1 MGILRKLKHRMI
13 KTIRATQLDSKKKSS
28 RQRIR
33 KTNLLL
39 LSIAV
44 IFGISWLP
52 LNILNILMDVMKWDD
67 SATFRIIFAICHMI
81 GMSSACSNPLLYGWL
96 NENFKKEFVDIFSSC
111 NPRSRPRSMS
121 ADIDADASSFHPKSR
136 KVVLELNITP

>member
-1 MGILRKLKHRMI
+1 MGILRKLKHRMV

-44 IFGISWLP
+44 IFGVSWLP

-67 SATFRIIFAICHMI
+67 SATFRISFAICHMI

-96 NENFKKEFVDIFSSC
+96 NENFKKEFVDIFTHC
-111 NPRSRPRSMS
+111 NSRSRSRAMS
-121 ADIDADASSFHPKSR
+121 ADIDAEASSFHPKSR
-136 KVVLELNITP
+136 KVVLELNVTP

>member
-1 MGILRKLKHRMI
+1 MGILRKLKIRMV
-13 KTIRATQLDSKKKSS
+13 KTIRSTQLDSKKKSS

-33 KTNLLL
+33 KTNVLL

-67 SATFRIIFAICHMI
+67 SATYRISFAICHMI

-96 NENFKKEFVDIFSSC
+96 NENFKKEFVDIFSTCS
-111 NPRSRPRSMS
+111 PRSRRAMS
-121 ADIDADASSFHPKSR
+121 YDINAEASSIRPKTR

>member
-1 MGILRKLKHRMI
+1 MGILRKLKHRMV
-13 KTIRATQLDSKKKSS
+13 KAIRSTTLDSKKKSN

-33 KTNLLL
+33 KTNVLL

-67 SATFRIIFAICHMI
+67 SATFRISFAICHMI
-81 GMSSACSNPLLYGWL
+81 GMSSACSNPMLYGWL

-111 NPRSRPRSMS
+111 SPQSRRSLSLDMNGE
-121 ADIDADASSFHPKSR
+121 ASSMRPTTR
-136 KVVLELNITP
+136 RVILELNVTP

>member
-1 MGILRKLKHRMI
+1 MGILRKLKHRMV
-13 KTIRATQLDSKKKSS
+13 KSIRATQLDSKKKSN

-39 LSIAV
+39 LSVAV

-52 LNILNILMDVMKWDD
+52 LNILNILSDVMKWED
-67 SATFRIIFAICHMI
+67 SPTFRISFAICHMI

-96 NENFKKEFVDIFSSC
+96 NENFKKEFVDIFRNCRPGS
-111 NPRSRPRSMS
+111 RSRTMS
-121 ADIDADASSFHPKSR
+121 VDVDADASSIHPKSR
-136 KVVLELNITP
+136 KVVLELNFTP

>member
-1 MGILRKLKHRMI
+1 MGILRKLKHRMV
-13 KTIRATQLDSKKKSS
+13 KSIRSTQLDSKKKTN

-33 KTNLLL
+33 KTNVLL

-44 IFGISWLP
+44 IFGVSWLP
-52 LNILNILMDVMKWDD
+52 LNILNILMDVMKWED
-67 SATFRIIFAICHMI
+67 SATFRICFAICHMI

-96 NENFKKEFVDIFSSC
+96 NENFKKEFVDIFSFCS
-111 NPRSRPRSMS
+111 PRARRAMS
-121 ADIDADASSFHPKSR
+121 LDYDVDASSIHPKTR